1 MEDDEV
7 LATVQA
13 LFKLCGSILGKV
25 EALQVTQDALIATAV
40 EASPP
45 LLDPLQ
51 GQLRSLAAARDG
63 AVQDIA
69 LDAFRNQVANV
80 QAKLSALR

>member
-25 EALQVTQDALIATAV
+25 EALQVTQDALIVTV
-40 EASPP
+40 LEASPA

-51 GQLRSLAAARDG
+51 GKLRALAAARDA

-69 LDAFRNQVANV
+69 LDAFRNQIASV
-80 QAKLSALR
+80 QANLSSLR